1 MGLKESNDRSYSS
14 MCWYRL
20 FIPSFRRRVAPL
32 PVCGEICNRASSAA
46 AGNVHLG
53 FEDDF
58 ELVVDDK
65 GDGD

>member
-1 MGLKESNDRSYSS
+1 MIVRIVLCVGIGCS
-14 MCWYRL
+14 